1 MVEAS
6 YRVKECTKRLRRK
19 LRRRPTNE
27 EIAVDTG
34 IPIKRVEAAVNL
46 PKYSVSLDSKIGSTD
61 MTYQVW
67 TILCLYLILWFLFT
81 HRAESSGSTRLR
93 FSGGHSWSQCW
104 DSWRDAQ
111 QNVHEEGR
119 THGTR
124 YSHHSRE
131 ASCCSEVWAR
141 GWSDK
146 NPAGDR

>member
-34 IPIKRVEAAVNL
+34 MPIKRVEAAVNL

-67 TILCLYLILWFLFT
+67 PFY
-81 HRAESSGSTRLR
+81 AR
-93 FSGGHSWSQCW
+93 FSS
-104 DSWRDAQ
+104 
-111 QNVHEEGR
+111 VLR
-119 THGTR
+119 TIQL
-124 YSHHSRE
+124 
-131 ASCCSEVWAR
+131 
-141 GWSDK
+141 K
-146 NPAGDR
+146 